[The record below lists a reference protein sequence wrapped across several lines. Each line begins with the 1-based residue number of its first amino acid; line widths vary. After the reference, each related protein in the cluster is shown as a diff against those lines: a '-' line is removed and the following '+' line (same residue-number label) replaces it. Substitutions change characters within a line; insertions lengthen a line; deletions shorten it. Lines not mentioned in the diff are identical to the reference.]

1 MVIWIIGLAGAGK
14 TTIGSQVYNLLK
26 SRKPNVVFLDGED
39 VRTIVGDDLG
49 HTIEDRKTNIW
60 RICRLCHC
68 LDKQGID
75 VVCSTLSNQH
85 DAQEWNR
92 KNYTQ
97 YFEVYLDVPMDVL
110 VARDHLHPTTAQA
123 AHHHQRLPAP
133 RERDDH
139 PALFSLTH
147 FFSPWLYTS
156 SSCRARDKATGLM
169 ISRSSGTGPSLYFS
183 MVAR

>member
-14 TTIGSQVYNLLK
+14 TTIGSQVYNLIK

-110 VARDHLHPTTAQA
+110 VARDQKGLYS
-123 AHHHQRLPAP
+123 R
-133 RERDDH
+133 
-139 PALFSLTH
+139 ALRQEIFDVVGVDIP
-147 FFSPWLYTS
+147 FSPPVNPDLVVENGEPT
-156 SSCRARDKATGLM
+156 
-169 ISRSSGTGPSLYFS
+169 RSPSVLANEILQAS
-183 MVAR
+183 DEESV

>member
-14 TTIGSQVYNLLK
+14 TTIGCQVYNLIK

-75 VVCSTLSNQH
+75 VVCATLSNQH

-92 KNYTQ
+92 KNYSQ

-110 VARDHLHPTTAQA
+110 VARDQKGLYS
-123 AHHHQRLPAP
+123 R
-133 RERDDH
+133 
-139 PALFSLTH
+139 ALRQEIFDVVGVDIP
-147 FFSPWLYTS
+147 FSPPAHPDLVVEN
-156 SSCRARDKATGLM
+156 GEP
-169 ISRSSGTGPSLYFS
+169 IRSPSVLASEIVQASDENLFK
-183 MVAR
+183 